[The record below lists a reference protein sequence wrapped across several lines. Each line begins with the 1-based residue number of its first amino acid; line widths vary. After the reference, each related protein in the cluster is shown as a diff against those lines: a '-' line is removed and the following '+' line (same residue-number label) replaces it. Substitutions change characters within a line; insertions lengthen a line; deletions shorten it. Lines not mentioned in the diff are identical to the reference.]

1 MGFPARRD
9 RGLAVPKGCWECD
22 HGPMSRWWGV
32 FLLLGYGGLEG
43 CKTLE
48 AGRGTPPT
56 PEQVFARD
64 LDEVRRKVEEARGVK
79 FLRTPE
85 VERIPPERR
94 CCVVDSI
101 SQSAW
106 VARQAQ
112 DTSDRMDR
120 LLVAAGLLKPG
131 ISANLQRVRLDCMA
145 TRAMYLMAS
154 RKILVFVDSVP
165 GSERDALA
173 HEMVHA
179 LQGEKVD
186 LVARVAQRREPD
198 EVLGLLGALEGEAE
212 FVSTRALGMRSPQCE
227 SEPPGAMSVL
237 YAAIRSIAMF
247 QPLPPSV
254 ILPAYAPY
262 VYGQNLAC
270 VLQQRYGLAG
280 LDTLLARPPRGS
292 WQLWHV
298 DAYLADRAPVD
309 WDTAWEGFG
318 RLPAGWS
325 PLGQLRAGEARL
337 AGLPLTWVRKR
348 ADEVLSGS
356 GLGWAGDR
364 LWVFTH
370 PRWGDGLVWRL
381 AFVDRNK
388 AQQFAS
394 MWWSVRRVRS
404 GANLPVWSSRKG
416 VVVWSDRKKRV
427 SQMHLVGNEVVLVE
441 GFDAGDARRLVER
454 ALARETRRLE

>member
-1 MGFPARRD
+1 MG
-9 RGLAVPKGCWECD
+9 
-22 HGPMSRWWGV
+22 S
-32 FLLLGYGGLEG
+32 GGLEG

-48 AGRGTPPT
+48 AGRGPPAT
-56 PEQVFARD
+56 AEQVFARD
-64 LDEVRRKVEEARGVK
+64 LDEVRRRVEEARGVR
-79 FLRTPE
+79 FLRMPE

-106 VARQAQ
+106 VARQAM
-112 DTSDRMDR
+112 DTSNRVDR
-120 LLVAAGLLKPG
+120 LMVAGGLLKPG

-154 RKILVFVDSVP
+154 RKVLVFVDSIP

-173 HEMVHA
+173 HELVHA
-179 LQGEKVD
+179 LQGERID
-186 LVARVAQRREPD
+186 LVSRVAARTEPD

-212 FVSTRALGMRSPQCE
+212 FVSSRALGGRSPLCE
-227 SEPPGAMSVL
+227 KEPPGAMSVL
-237 YAAIRSIAMF
+237 YAGVRSIAMF

-270 VLQQRYGLAG
+270 VLHQRYGLAG

-318 RLPAGWS
+318 PVPAGWS
-325 PLGQLRAGEARL
+325 PLGQMRAGEARL
-337 AGLPLTWVRKR
+337 AGLPLTWDRQR
-348 ADEVLSGS
+348 ADEVLRGS

-381 AFVDRNK
+381 AFVDREK
-388 AQQFAS
+388 AERFAA
-394 MWWSVRRVRS
+394 MWWSVRQLRS
-404 GANLPVWSSRKG
+404 GANLPAWSSRKG
-416 VVVWSDRKKRV
+416 VVVWSDRKRRV
-427 SQMHLVGNEVVLVE
+427 SQMRLVGNEVVLVE
-441 GFDAGDARRLVER
+441 GFDASDTKRLTER
-454 ALARETRRLE
+454 ALAKPSRSME

>member
-1 MGFPARRD
+1 M
-9 RGLAVPKGCWECD
+9 
-22 HGPMSRWWGV
+22 
-32 FLLLGYGGLEG
+32 
-43 CKTLE
+43 
-48 AGRGTPPT
+48 
-56 PEQVFARD
+56 
-64 LDEVRRKVEEARGVK
+64 
-79 FLRTPE
+79 PE

-106 VARQAQ
+106 VARQAM
-112 DTSDRMDR
+112 DTSNRVDR
-120 LLVAAGLLKPG
+120 LMVAGGLLKPG

-154 RKILVFVDSVP
+154 RKVLVFVDSIP

-173 HEMVHA
+173 HELVHA
-179 LQGEKVD
+179 LQGERID
-186 LVARVAQRREPD
+186 LVSRVAARTEPD

-212 FVSTRALGMRSPQCE
+212 FVSSRALGGRSPLCE
-227 SEPPGAMSVL
+227 KEPPGAMSVL
-237 YAAIRSIAMF
+237 YAGVRSIAMF

-270 VLQQRYGLAG
+270 VLHQRYGLAG

-318 RLPAGWS
+318 PVPAGWS
-325 PLGQLRAGEARL
+325 PLGQMRAGEARL
-337 AGLPLTWVRKR
+337 AGLPLTWDRQR
-348 ADEVLSGS
+348 ADEVLRGS

-381 AFVDRNK
+381 AFVDREK
-388 AQQFAS
+388 AERFAA
-394 MWWSVRRVRS
+394 MWWSVRQLRS
-404 GANLPVWSSRKG
+404 GANLPAWSSRKG
-416 VVVWSDRKKRV
+416 VVVWSDRKRRV
-427 SQMHLVGNEVVLVE
+427 SQMRLVGNEVVLVE
-441 GFDAGDARRLVER
+441 GFDASDTKRLTER
-454 ALARETRRLE
+454 ALAKPSRSME

>member
-1 MGFPARRD
+1 M
-9 RGLAVPKGCWECD
+9 V
-22 HGPMSRWWGV
+22 
-32 FLLLGYGGLEG
+32 LLGGCGVLAG

-48 AGRGTPPT
+48 VGRGAAPT
-56 PEQVFARD
+56 PEEAFARD
-64 LDEVRRKVEEARGVK
+64 LDEVRGKVEQARGVR
-79 FLRTPE
+79 FLRMPE

-173 HEMVHA
+173 HELVHA
-179 LQGEKVD
+179 LQGERVD
-186 LVARVAQRREPD
+186 LVARVAQRTESD

-212 FVSTRALGMRSPQCE
+212 FVSSRALGMRSPRCE
-227 SEPPGAMSVL
+227 PEPEGAMSVL
-237 YAAIRSIAMF
+237 HAAIRSIAMF
-247 QPLPPSV
+247 QALPPSV

-262 VYGQNLAC
+262 VYGRNLAC
-270 VLQQRYGLAG
+270 VLHQRYGLAG

-298 DAYLADRAPVD
+298 QDYLADRAPVD

-325 PLGQLRAGEARL
+325 PLGQMRAGEARL
-337 AGLPLTWVRKR
+337 AGLPLTWDRKR
-348 ADEVLSGS
+348 ADELLGGT
-356 GLGWAGDR
+356 GLGWIGDR
-364 LWVFTH
+364 MWVFSH
-370 PRWGDGLVWRL
+370 PIRGDGLVWRL

-388 AQQFAS
+388 AQRFAAL
-394 MWWSVRRVRS
+394 WWTIRKTRS
-404 GANLPVWSSRKG
+404 GGDLPRWSAGKG
-416 VVVWSDRKKRV
+416 QVVWIDRKRRAL
-427 SQMHLVGNEVVLVE
+427 QMRLAGNEVVLVE
-441 GFDAGDARRLVER
+441 GFDARESQRLLDK
-454 ALARETRRLE
+454 ALAKDPRASD